1 MFDPRDLACA
11 IKRLRGARH
20 QNALA
25 KSVGVSPGTWCKWE
39 QGGTTPTSVSFP
51 RIARALGCT
60 VERLREVIWEC
71 RQERLGGEARKQ
83 TPLQRP
89 DQPPPHPAPLVRET
103 DRMLRRIDRQLEIL
117 MSDKSALLRM
127 REQLVSESSSSGG

>member
-11 IKRLRGARH
+11 IRRLRGSRR

-39 QGGTTPTSVSFP
+39 QGGTTPSRVSLA
-51 RIARALGCT
+51 RIAQALGCT

-71 RQERLGGEARKQ
+71 RQARLADGGEQASRE
-83 TPLQRP
+83 RP
-89 DQPPPHPAPLVRET
+89 DLPPPHPAPLVRET
-103 DRMLRRIDRQLEIL
+103 DRMLRRIDRQLDSL

-127 REQLVSESSSSGG
+127 REQLVAESS

>member
-11 IKRLRGARH
+11 IKRVRGSRR

-39 QGGTTPTSVSFP
+39 QGGTTPTRVSFP
-51 RIARALGCT
+51 RIAQALGCT

-71 RQERLGGEARKQ
+71 RQERLGREVGDQVSRRQ
-83 TPLQRP
+83 P

-103 DRMLRRIDRQLEIL
+103 DRMLRRIDRQLDSL

-127 REQLVSESSSSGG
+127 REQLVAESS